1 MATMSSSCRP
11 DLDGAEDFPALADEE
26 GDGVGAPPKINE
38 EKGLGGEFGLNED
51 TGARE
56 GLAAATGRAGVVT
69 GDATLCMQPATPTV
83 APINVR

>member
-1 MATMSSSCRP
+1 MATMSSSACA
-11 DLDGAEDFPALADEE
+11 DLAGAEDFAALADEE
-26 GDGVGAPPKINE
+26 GAEVGAPPKINE
-38 EKGLGGEFGLNED
+38 EKGLGGELGLNED

-56 GLAAATGRAGVVT
+56 GLATATGRAGVVT